1 MSQVHPFPP
10 SGTVPHLPVT
20 LLDCRGLFDFDP
32 RPLSELAA
40 GSGRRAAE
48 DIAPRVLEDLALRLG
63 GLQTARQT
71 ADFAQLPKQALR
83 IAAVGEQI
91 GLCEL
96 ACAARHVATSA
107 DQADGVAVEATSN
120 RLERAFDLAVTQ
132 IWSEVGLF

>member
-1 MSQVHPFPP
+1 M
-10 SGTVPHLPVT
+10 T

-32 RPLSELAA
+32 GPLSELAA
-40 GSGRRAAE
+40 RSGRRAAE
-48 DIAPRVLEDLALRLG
+48 DIATRVLEDLALRLG
-63 GLQTARQT
+63 GLQTVRRT
-71 ADFAQLPKQALR
+71 ADFARLPKQALL

-96 ACAARHVATSA
+96 ASAARHVAISA
-107 DQADGVAVEATSN
+107 DQADGVAVEATLN